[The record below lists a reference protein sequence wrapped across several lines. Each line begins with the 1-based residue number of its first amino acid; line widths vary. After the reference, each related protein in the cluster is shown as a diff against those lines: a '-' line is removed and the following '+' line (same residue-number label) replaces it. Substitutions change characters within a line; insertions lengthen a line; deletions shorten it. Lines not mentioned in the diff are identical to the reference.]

1 MPTQSITIEQAY
13 AIALQT
19 YIDPANNEN
28 NGRLACSS
36 GLVYDI
42 TQSSHSVLNQLLNTT
57 AKNLGTI
64 TAKGVEL
71 IPEAD
76 ITDEAVY
83 ALVASTV
90 DSNSNLINDIFEGG
104 NIDSTTNTLSAAES
118 KIHRTG
124 QAIIHKLKK

>member
-1 MPTQSITIEQAY
+1 MPAITIEQAY

-42 TQSSHSVLNQLLNTT
+42 TQSNTSVLHQLLNTT
-57 AKNLGTI
+57 TKDLGVI
-64 TAKGVEL
+64 TAKGAEL
-71 IPEAD
+71 IPGAS
-76 ITDEAVY
+76 IFDEATY
-83 ALVASTV
+83 TLVASTV
-90 DSNSNLINDIFEGG
+90 DSNTNLINDIFEGG
-104 NIDSTTNTLSAAES
+104 SIDSTPNALSTAES

>member
-1 MPTQSITIEQAY
+1 MPAITIEQAY

-28 NGRLACSS
+28 NGRLACSD

-42 TQSSHSVLNQLLNTT
+42 TQSNTSVLHQLLNTT
-57 AKNLGTI
+57 NKNLGVI
-64 TAKGVEL
+64 TANGVEL
-71 IPEAD
+71 IPANV
-76 ITDEAVY
+76 IFDEATY
-83 ALVASTV
+83 TLVASTV
-90 DSNSNLINDIFEGG
+90 DSNTNLINDIFEGG
-104 NIDSTTNTLSAAES
+104 SIDSTPNQLSTAES